1 MNYKKNEASKVTSA
15 NEMTEELLTSRFGSH
30 ESVCKPDHQ
39 CGMVETEE
47 DAICR
52 ESSKITWARKNVY
65 KVGVKGLRR
74 GFYKLGIGLGAAL
87 GCRCDGSR

>member
-39 CGMVETEE
+39 CGIVETEE

-52 ESSKITWARKNVY
+52 EASKITWARKNVY
-65 KVGVKGLRR
+65 KVGVNEVDYLLT
-74 GFYKLGIGLGAAL
+74 YSLSITLYYQIG
-87 GCRCDGSR
+87 